1 MKSNRVRKIKGG
13 AWTDKNHPELTTQA
27 DVNRYLARFRA
38 RFHRSATKKTKAT
51 RRHLAE
57 AKGWL
62 DGRDAF
68 FRTMARIVEQCRR
81 HRPRRPLGA

>member
-1 MKSNRVRKIKGG
+1 MKSKSVRKIQGG
-13 AWTDKNHPELTTQA
+13 AWTDKNHPELKTQA
-27 DVNRYLARFRA
+27 DVNRYLARFRN
-38 RFHRSATKKTKAT
+38 RFRRSATKKTKAT

-68 FRTMARIVEQCRR
+68 FLTMARIVEQRRR
-81 HRPRRPLGA
+81 HRSRRPLG